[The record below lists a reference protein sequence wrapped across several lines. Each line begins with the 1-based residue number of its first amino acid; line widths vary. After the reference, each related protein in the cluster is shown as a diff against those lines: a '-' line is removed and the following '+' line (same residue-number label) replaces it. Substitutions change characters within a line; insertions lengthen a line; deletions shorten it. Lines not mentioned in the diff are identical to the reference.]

1 MIAHRHRVIV
11 ELSWFVRFF
20 WFWHPVSCF
29 MLHPNL
35 ANLESLGHLEAL
47 ATTTKLCNSQ
57 KETPSHSMDSPIISR
72 LFRQLFT
79 HRPCQSIRPRAS
91 IPSRAHYA
99 RRQQIRC
106 MASRKAV
113 EPSGDRSE
121 SHWQQRMEGFPA
133 DMAQEY
139 EKYPMVTA
147 DQLRGRRERPR
158 RVKMLTRD
166 FIEGIY
172 FTQRLFLNLILWQIP
187 YIIHHTGTFQ
197 SKSLFSHRANR
208 SISMSFRMNRN
219 SIV

>member
-1 MIAHRHRVIV
+1 
-11 ELSWFVRFF
+11 
-20 WFWHPVSCF
+20 
-29 MLHPNL
+29 
-35 ANLESLGHLEAL
+35 
-47 ATTTKLCNSQ
+47 
-57 KETPSHSMDSPIISR
+57 MDSPIISR

-79 HRPCQSIRPRAS
+79 HRPCQSIRPSAS
-91 IPSRAHYA
+91 IPARAHYA

-106 MASRKAV
+106 MASRQAV
-113 EPSGDRSE
+113 EPSGDSSE
-121 SHWQQRMEGFPA
+121 SHWQQRMESFPA

-172 FTQRLFLNLILWQIP
+172 FPEILIPILTSPQILCTTR
-187 YIIHHTGTFQ
+187 HTGTFRN
-197 SKSLFSHRANR
+197 KSLFSHPANP
-208 SISMSFRMNRN
+208 SISMSSRTSRN